1 MSYKET
7 KQVLI
12 VPEDKQILDLANEQF
27 VLQASFVFH
36 NRVAKF
42 LGLGT
47 LSSLRWELVTVPRM
61 GAKLLKLLTEV
72 TEIQWYLRAYP

>member
-47 LSSLRWELVTVPRM
+47 LSSLR
-61 GAKLLKLLTEV
+61 
-72 TEIQWYLRAYP
+72 